1 MYKTIED
8 ALNFETFS
16 EEDIKEKYNIITLE
30 SIDYSS
36 DNYNQYMFII
46 KIKEGENIKIVRFF
60 LLNYFEGKRERMW
73 CYYQRQNYRWIT
85 FYT

>member
-1 MYKTIED
+1 LYKTIED

-60 LLNYFEGKRERMW
+60 LLNYFEGKRERM
-73 CYYQRQNYRWIT
+73 
-85 FYT
+85 